1 MRKKEGGLLMG
12 SIKSIAAA
20 ACAALLLTS
29 AATTAQTPQDR
40 LTNVTFSGPVS
51 IPGKTL
57 PAGTYVFK
65 LADSPA
71 DRHIVQVFDKDQTQ
85 IYATLLAVPAERA
98 EADGDPVITFKETPS
113 DRPPAVR
120 YWYYAGER
128 SGNEFVYPKSQAM
141 TIARATGESVMAI
154 DTDSTNIED
163 WKTGKTSRVTGTA
176 EPQSSTAASTSTT
189 TSTDTTTTSSQ
200 PTTPV
205 TSGSTTTSQPTTPPT
220 TTQPTTTSSDQT
232 TRPAAPVTAQPT
244 TPPDTT
250 TQPTT
255 AQPTTSQPTPETVGT
270 SGRSEL
276 PRTASELPA
285 VGLIGVFALAGALV
299 FRVARRAHA

>member
-1 MRKKEGGLLMG
+1 MG
-12 SIKSIAAA
+12 SMRSIAAT

-29 AATTAQTPQDR
+29 AAATAQTTQDR

-85 IYATLLAVPAERA
+85 LYATLLAIPADRT
-98 EADGDPVITFKETPS
+98 EADGDPVITFKETAS

-128 SGNEFVYPKSQAM
+128 AGNEFVYPKSQAM
-141 TIARATGESVMAI
+141 MIARATGEPVMSV
-154 DTDSTNIED
+154 DTDSTSIDD
-163 WKTGKTSRVTGTA
+163 WKAGKTSRVTGNA
-176 EPQSSTAASTSTT
+176 EPQSSTTASTTSTST
-189 TSTDTTTTSSQ
+189 TSTDTTTTSAQ
-200 PTTPV
+200 PTAPV
-205 TSGSTTTSQPTTPPT
+205 TSGSATTSQPSTTTQPT
-220 TTQPTTTSSDQT
+220 TTAPTTTSSDQT
-232 TRPAAPVTAQPT
+232 TRPAAPVTPQPT
-244 TPPDTT
+244 TTADTPP
-250 TQPTT
+250 QPTAT
-255 AQPTTSQPTPETVGT
+255 QPTTSQPALDTVGT
-270 SGRSEL
+270 SGRSETPAL
-276 PRTASELPA
+276 PRTASELPT

-299 FRVARRAHA
+299 LRVARRAHA

>member
-1 MRKKEGGLLMG
+1 MG
-12 SIKSIAAA
+12 SMRSIAAT

-29 AATTAQTPQDR
+29 AAATAQTTQDR

-85 IYATLLAVPAERA
+85 LYATLLAIPADRT
-98 EADGDPVITFKETPS
+98 EADGDPVITFKETAS

-128 SGNEFVYPKSQAM
+128 AGNEFVYPKSQAM
-141 TIARATGESVMAI
+141 MIARATGEPVMSV
-154 DTDSTNIED
+154 DTDSTSIDD
-163 WKTGKTSRVTGTA
+163 WKAGKTSRVTGNA
-176 EPQSSTAASTSTT
+176 EPQSSTTASTST
-189 TSTDTTTTSSQ
+189 TSTDTTTTSAQ
-200 PTTPV
+200 PTAPV
-205 TSGSTTTSQPTTPPT
+205 TSGSATTSQPSTTTQPT
-220 TTQPTTTSSDQT
+220 TTAPTTTSSDQT
-232 TRPAAPVTAQPT
+232 TRPAAPVTPQPT
-244 TPPDTT
+244 TTADTPP
-250 TQPTT
+250 QPTAT
-255 AQPTTSQPTPETVGT
+255 QPTTSQPALDTVGT
-270 SGRSEL
+270 SGRSETPAL

-299 FRVARRAHA
+299 LRVARRAHA